1 MRLKERVGQLE
12 IPRKGTSHRSGNRS
26 ISVSL
31 WNYWEKYFYSTL
43 KYPEMIYY
51 TVEMLDFTLK
61 NLLIYT
67 VKMSNINCVGSQRGP
82 EHSHISLTL
91 ELLGKVFL

>member
-1 MRLKERVGQLE
+1 MWVVREVLNTV
-12 IPRKGTSHRSGNRS
+12 

>member
-1 MRLKERVGQLE
+1 MWVVREVLN
-12 IPRKGTSHRSGNRS
+12 TA

-31 WNYWEKYFYSTL
+31 WNYWAKYFYSTL
-43 KYPEMIYY
+43 KYPEMMYS

-61 NLLIYT
+61 YLLIYT

-82 EHSHISLTL
+82 EHSHISFTL
-91 ELLGKVFL
+91 ELFGKVFL